1 MRSHQG
7 TPLLHE
13 LVDMQRKPC
22 GSPTGSAT
30 EDGITTI
37 IELLRRIRG
46 VDFTGYAPALLER
59 QVRRRMADSGHAD
72 LAGYG
77 AHLLAAPAELDRLL
91 DAFTVNVSSFFRNPL
106 PFDYLAERILPGLM
120 AAKKQQKSATLRI
133 WCAGCSF
140 GAEPYSVAIV
150 IHELQQKESLQVESY
165 IFATDIDTS
174 VLQKAREGTYP
185 AESIENVNFRQ
196 LKKYFHEEEGL
207 FKLDPLIKKMVNFS
221 VHNLLDSH
229 TYVPPESVFG
239 AFDLVFCRN
248 VLIYL
253 EKDRQEIVFDKLYH
267 ALAAGGYLVLGEV
280 ETPPPRF
287 AGSFRPVC
295 DCHIYRKY

>member
-7 TPLLHE
+7 DPLFHE
-13 LVDMQRKPC
+13 LVDMQRTPC
-22 GSPTGSAT
+22 GSSTGSGP
-30 EDGITTI
+30 EDGITPI
-37 IELLRRIRG
+37 IEILRRGRG
-46 VDFTGYAPALLER
+46 VDFTGYAPSLLER
-59 QVRRRMADSGHAD
+59 QIWRRMADSGHAD

-77 AHLLAAPAELDRLL
+77 EYLLAAPDELDRLL

-106 PFDYLAERILPGLM
+106 TFDYLAQRILPSLM
-120 AAKKQQKSATLRI
+120 AAKKQQKSASLRI

-140 GAEPYSVAIV
+140 GAEPYSVAIL
-150 IHELQQKESLQVESY
+150 IHELQQKEVLQVESY

-174 VLQKAREGTYP
+174 VLRKAREGNYP
-185 AESIENVNFRQ
+185 AESIENVNYRQ
-196 LKKYFHEEEGL
+196 LKKYFHEEGDL

-221 VHNLLDSH
+221 VHDLLDIH

-253 EKDRQEIVFDKLYH
+253 DKDRQETVFDKLHH

-287 AGSFRPVC
+287 AGSFRPVD